1 MSWRVC
7 PLLQQ
12 RRGVSR
18 ARLRLLL
25 GRPLFCAATVT
36 PAGAGVLPAAPA
48 AGPGVSGDQRRQGM
62 SRSRGRCSQSS
73 GIGSDGRA

>member
-1 MSWRVC
+1 M
-7 PLLQQ
+7 
-12 RRGVSR
+12 SR

-62 SRSRGRCSQSS
+62 SRSRGRCSRSS
-73 GIGSDGRA
+73 GIRSDGRA